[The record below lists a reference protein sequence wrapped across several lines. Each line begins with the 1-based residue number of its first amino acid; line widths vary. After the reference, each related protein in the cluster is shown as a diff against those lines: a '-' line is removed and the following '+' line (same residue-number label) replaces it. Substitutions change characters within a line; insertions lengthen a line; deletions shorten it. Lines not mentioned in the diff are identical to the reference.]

1 MFSSWCVLGGTHRGS
16 RRWPHYV
23 VDPTATL
30 KPHHPRRH
38 CPLSVLENLYRA
50 TGLAFPPSR
59 VRTASAFWALCSRP
73 LDGDL
78 SVGARV
84 RGEMLRRGRS
94 IPAGGAVWRSAKETL
109 HE

>member
-1 MFSSWCVLGGTHRGS
+1 MAPLRGGPHR
-16 RRWPHYV
+16 
-23 VDPTATL
+23 
-30 KPHHPRRH
+30 HPQTPPPEGAL
-38 CPLSVLENLYRA
+38 PLSVLENLYRA